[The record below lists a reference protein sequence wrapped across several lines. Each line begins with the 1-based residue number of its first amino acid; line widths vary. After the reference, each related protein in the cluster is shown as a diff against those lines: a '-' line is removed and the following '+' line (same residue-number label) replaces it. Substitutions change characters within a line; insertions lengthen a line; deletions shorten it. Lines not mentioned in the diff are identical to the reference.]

1 VLSNGDSSGKLQRNE
16 LPIGDGLPIGG
27 RQPIGML
34 GVRAGDE
41 KPSGISDGAYE
52 GSQKLVTKK
61 RVTKTR
67 HKKTRHKKH
76 VTQNASQK

>member
-1 VLSNGDSSGKLQRNE
+1 
-16 LPIGDGLPIGG
+16 
-27 RQPIGML
+27 ML